1 MQGFFSSPGSG
12 SVQALSLMLVTAAL
26 SIGNFLLDMS
36 IETARGQLIPIA
48 GGGDV
53 LNPQINPHFPLRGN
67 RLGCLDCHGQAQP
80 PVPDRILSKAAA
92 FPLNIIQTL
101 TLKDPEGFA

>member
-12 SVQALSLMLVTAAL
+12 SVQALSLMFVAAAL
-26 SIGNFLLDMS
+26 SMGNLLLDMS

-53 LNPQINPHFPLRGN
+53 FSSTVAYQR
-67 RLGCLDCHGQAQP
+67 RCCYVDRQQA
-80 PVPDRILSKAAA
+80 D
-92 FPLNIIQTL
+92 
-101 TLKDPEGFA
+101 KDAIG